1 MRLTFSAILDTS
13 EPDMDDTTVTAGRA
27 TAEPC
32 ADHAR
37 SRPEERPNP
46 GAGRQATGRARLR
59 K

>member
-1 MRLTFSAILDTS
+1 
-13 EPDMDDTTVTAGRA
+13 MDDTTVTAGRA